1 VPVQRP
7 VRSAPRV
14 SAQARKSRNGS
25 FIQQRKFGVSS
36 IIYPV
41 KRLRFVLI
49 LAAASAAAQTP
60 LPKTVPKTAPKK
72 AATTAPKAAVTRPS
86 LYNPASL
93 KDKAP
98 EQFQA
103 RFTTAKGDI
112 VIDVTR
118 AMAPLG
124 VDRFYNLVKYGFF
137 NGASFFR
144 VVPGFVVQYGLSAIP
159 AVNAAWD
166 KAKITDDPV
175 QGSNVRGTI
184 CFATAGPNTRTTQL
198 FINLGDNV
206 RLDTMGFAPFGKVTE
221 GMEVVDKIY
230 SGYGEQP
237 MQDRITKEGAAYLK
251 ANFPEMDAITK
262 AVIVGPPPAVA
273 PAAAPRSAAPAAP
286 SGAPK
291 K

>member
-1 VPVQRP
+1 VNRT
-7 VRSAPRV
+7 
-14 SAQARKSRNGS
+14 
-25 FIQQRKFGVSS
+25 
-36 IIYPV
+36 
-41 KRLRFVLI
+41 RFVVFI
-49 LAAASAAAQTP
+49 LAASVAAAQT
-60 LPKTVPKTAPKK
+60 LPKTVPKAPAKK
-72 AATTAPKAAVTRPS
+72 TVTPSGTTAAKTVVTRPS
-86 LYNPASL
+86 LNNPSSL

-112 VIDVTR
+112 VVEVTR

-144 VVPGFVVQYGLSAIP
+144 VVPGFVVQFGLSPLP

-166 KAKITDDPV
+166 NAKITDDPV
-175 QGSNVRGTI
+175 QGSNVRGTL
-184 CFATAGPNTRTTQL
+184 CFATAGANTRTTQL

-206 RLDTMGFAPFGKVTE
+206 RLDQMGFAPFGKVVQ

-237 MQDRITKEGAAYLK
+237 NQAMITKEGAAYLK

-262 AVIVGPPPAVA
+262 AVIVGPPPA
-273 PAAAPRSAAPAAP
+273 AAPPAAP
-286 SGAPK
+286 KKAPTAAPVAPK
-291 K
+291 QPVATPKQTAVPPTAPPKK